1 MLTVAIQAG
10 GRSARLWK
18 DKGLIPLGG
27 KPMIEHV
34 IKRVEGLGDEL
45 MITTP
50 RPQAYARYAARL
62 VSDPE
67 LHGGPLVGLRTALRA
82 ASHKTV
88 LVLACDMPFVERE
101 LLQHMIGM
109 APQADAVV
117 PQHNGWYEPLQ
128 AVYSCRCLPAIE
140 EAIASGEKR
149 VVSFFPT
156 VRVLTVGRPILDRFD
171 PRGLSFFNVNTQE
184 DLVRAESLLKA
195 EPNAIDP
202 SRQG

>member
-1 MLTVAIQAG
+1 MLTVVIQAG
-10 GRSARLWK
+10 GRSARLWQ
-18 DKGLIPLGG
+18 DKGLIPLGD

-34 IKRVEGLGDEL
+34 IRRVEGLGDEL

-50 RPQAYARYAARL
+50 RPWAYARYAARL

-67 LHGGPLVGLRTALRA
+67 LHAGPLVGLQTALQA
-82 ASHKTV
+82 ASHQTV

-101 LLQHMIGM
+101 LLEHMLSF
-109 APQADAVV
+109 ASQADAVV

-128 AVYSCRCLPAIE
+128 AVYSRRCLPAIE

-149 VVSFFPT
+149 VVSFFPS
-156 VRVLTVGRPILDRFD
+156 VRLLTVGRPILDQLD

-184 DLVRAESLLKA
+184 DLVRAETLLTA
-195 EPNAIDP
+195 ESRAIDS
-202 SRQG
+202 SREG